1 MGENVL
7 VLYMDIHIYS
17 MYIPFSLY
25 LIVSILFFY
34 SKSLY
39 FTLFL
44 NSIVLRPDELPYI
57 LF

>member
-1 MGENVL
+1 MEENVL
-7 VLYMDIHIYS
+7 VLCVDIYIYS
-17 MYIPFSLY
+17 MYIPSSLY
-25 LIVSILFFY
+25 LVVSILFFY

-39 FTLFL
+39 FTIFL